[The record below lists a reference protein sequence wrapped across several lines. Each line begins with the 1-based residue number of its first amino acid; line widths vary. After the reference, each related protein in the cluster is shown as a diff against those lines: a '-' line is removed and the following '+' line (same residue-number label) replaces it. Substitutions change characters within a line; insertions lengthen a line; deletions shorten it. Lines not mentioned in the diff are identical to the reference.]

1 MENKTFP
8 QLDLELFWDDTN
20 SAAKEYI
27 DESPN
32 DLLIASVERDLGY
45 KLPDDYIALM
55 KQHNGGIPLS
65 LIHI

>member
-45 KLPDDYIALM
+45 KLPDD
-55 KQHNGGIPLS
+55 
-65 LIHI
+65 